1 MFTTPEFKVG
11 ALVVIVST
19 LIGVMSL
26 KVNEGPGL
34 FSRQK
39 HFWFEIPDAGGLIEN
54 SAVKSSG
61 IKVGVIEK
69 IELAEHGGAR
79 IRISVNGDLKL
90 RKSGAIELRSD
101 GILGDRH
108 VELLLGSTQ
117 DELLESGEQ
126 ILSAK
131 ESGSLNAMMKEVGK
145 ITESL
150 SSLAQTLNKA
160 ASSQGDRET
169 TIGRIILNIEK
180 LTADIAQMTGENK
193 EKIGDI
199 VDNVHG
205 ITDQLNK
212 FINDESPEGFKAGWE
227 KAVASLHRI
236 DNTLKNFEEISG
248 KINRG
253 EGTIGRL
260 VNDEDTVE
268 KLNSVLD
275 GANDFIGGA
284 GTLETSVDFHSEFLA
299 DADLT
304 KSYLNVKI
312 QPGLD
317 RYYLLGIV
325 DDPRGVVEETRTET
339 SGTTTG
345 DITEIKTFKN
355 EIKFNA
361 IFAKTFYNF
370 TLRGGLMESAGG
382 VGFDYNMF
390 SQRLVF
396 SVDAF
401 DFDDVNLRAYLR
413 FNVFKGIYLTG
424 GGDYLSDSDLRS
436 SFIGAGLFITN
447 DDLKMLASKVSLQ

>member
-1 MFTTPEFKVG
+1 MFSTPEFKVG
-11 ALVVIVST
+11 ALVVIVSG
-19 LIGVMSL
+19 LIGIMSL

-39 HFWFEIPDAGGLIEN
+39 RFYFDIGDAGGLVEN

-61 IKVGVIEK
+61 IKVGTIEK
-69 IELAEHGGAR
+69 IELVETGAR
-79 IRISVNGDLKL
+79 IRILVGHDIKL
-90 RKSGAIELRSD
+90 RKSGAVELRSD

-108 VELLLGSTQ
+108 VELILGSTD
-117 DELLESGEQ
+117 DELLESGSQ
-126 ILSAK
+126 ILGAK
-131 ESGSLNAMMKEVGK
+131 ETGSLNAMMKEVGK

-150 SSLAQTLNKA
+150 SALAQTLNKA
-160 ASSQGDRET
+160 ASNQGDRET

-180 LTADIAQMTGENK
+180 LTQDISEMTGKNK
-193 EKIGDI
+193 NKIGEI
-199 VDNVHG
+199 VDNVHS
-205 ITDQLNK
+205 ITESLDG
-212 FINDESPEGFKAGWE
+212 FISDDSPEGFKAGWE

-260 VNDEDTVE
+260 VNDEETVE

-284 GTLETSVDFHSEFLA
+284 GAMETSVDFHSEFLA
-299 DADLT
+299 DASLT
-304 KSYLNVKI
+304 KSYLNIKI

-317 RYYLLGIV
+317 RYYMLGIV
-325 DDPRGVVEETRTET
+325 DDPRGVIEETRTET

-345 DITEIKTFKN
+345 DITEIRTFKN
-355 EIKFNA
+355 EMKFNA

-370 TLRGGLMESAGG
+370 TLRGGLMESSGG
-382 VGFDYNMF
+382 VGMDYAFLTNKM
-390 SQRLVF
+390 VF

-424 GGDYLSDSDLRS
+424 GGDYLSDDDLRS
-436 SFIGAGLFITN
+436 SFVGAGIFITN
-447 DDLKMLASKVSLQ
+447 DDLKMFASQIQF

>member
-1 MFTTPEFKVG
+1 MFSTPEFKVG
-11 ALVVIVST
+11 ALVVIVSS

-26 KVNEGPGL
+26 KVNEGPGF

-39 HFWFEIPDAGGLIEN
+39 AFWFDIPDAGGLVEN

-61 IKVGVIEK
+61 IKVGVIEQ
-69 IELAEHGGAR
+69 IELVESGAR
-79 IRISVNGDLKL
+79 VRILVNGDLKL
-90 RKSGAIELRSD
+90 RTSGAIELRSD
-101 GILGDRH
+101 GILGDRYIEI
-108 VELLLGSTQ
+108 VLGNPK
-117 DELLESGEQ
+117 DPLLESGEQ

-131 ESGSLNAMMKEVGK
+131 ETGSLNAMMKEVGK

-150 SSLAQTLNKA
+150 SNLAQTLNKA
-160 ASSQGDRET
+160 ASNQGDRES

-180 LTADIAQMTGENK
+180 LTADISEMTGQNK
-193 EKIGDI
+193 EKINEI
-199 VDNVHG
+199 VDNVHS
-205 ITDQLNK
+205 ITEQLDG
-212 FINDESPEGFKAGWE
+212 FISDDSPEGFKAGWE

-236 DNTLKNFEEISG
+236 DSTLKNFEEISG

-260 VNDEDTVE
+260 INDEETVE
-268 KLNSVLD
+268 KINSALD
-275 GANDFIGGA
+275 GVNDFVGGA
-284 GTLETSVDFHSEFLA
+284 NTLETSVDFHSEFLA

-325 DDPRGVVEETRTET
+325 DDPRGVIEETRTET

-345 DITEIKTFKN
+345 DITEIRTFKN
-355 EIKFNA
+355 ELKFNA
-361 IFAKTFYNF
+361 IFAKNFYNL
-370 TLRGGLMESAGG
+370 TIRGGLMESAGG
-382 VGFDYNMF
+382 VGLDYLIF
-390 SQRLVF
+390 SNRLQF

-401 DFDDVNLRAYLR
+401 DFDDVNLRAYLK

-424 GGDYLSDSDLRS
+424 GGDYLSNSDLRS
-436 SFIGAGLFITN
+436 SFIGAGIFITN
-447 DDLKMLASKVSLQ
+447 DDLKMLATRVSF

>member
-1 MFTTPEFKVG
+1 MFSTPEFKVG
-11 ALVVIVST
+11 ALVVIVSG

-39 HFWFEIPDAGGLIEN
+39 RYSFSIGDAGGLIEN

-61 IKVGVIEK
+61 IKVGIIEK
-69 IELAEHGGAR
+69 IELADSGAR
-79 IRISVNGDLKL
+79 IHILVNSDLKL
-90 RKSGAIELRSD
+90 RTSGAVELRSD

-108 VELLLGSTQ
+108 VELVLGHS
-117 DELLESGEQ
+117 DDPLLESGEE

-131 ESGSLNAMMKEVGK
+131 ETGSMNAMMKEIGK

-150 SSLAQTLNKA
+150 SGLAQTLNKA

-180 LTADIAQMTGENK
+180 LTSDIAQMTGENK

-199 VDNVHG
+199 VDNVHS
-205 ITDQLNK
+205 ITNQLDG
-212 FINDESPEGFKAGWE
+212 FISDDSPEGFKAGWE

-236 DNTLKNFEEISG
+236 DSTLKNFEEISG

-253 EGTIGRL
+253 EGTLGRL
-260 VNDEDTVE
+260 VNDEETVE

-284 GTLETSVDFHSEFLA
+284 GTMETSVDFHSEFLA
-299 DADLT
+299 DASLT
-304 KSYLNVKI
+304 KSYLNIKI

-325 DDPRGVVEETRTET
+325 DDPRGVLEETRTET
-339 SGTTTG
+339 SGTSTG

-382 VGFDYNMF
+382 IGFDYSFLSNKLIF
-390 SQRLVF
+390 SM
-396 SVDAF
+396 DAL

-413 FNVFKGIYLTG
+413 FNVFKGIYVTG
-424 GGDYLSDSDLRS
+424 GGDYLSNDEFRS
-436 SFIGAGLFITN
+436 SFIGAGIFITN
-447 DDLKMLASKVSLQ
+447 DDLKLLATKFAM

>member
-1 MFTTPEFKVG
+1 MFSTPEFKVG
-11 ALVVIVST
+11 ALVVIVSG
-19 LIGVMSL
+19 LIGIMSL

-39 HFWFEIPDAGGLIEN
+39 RFYFDIGDAGGLVEN

-61 IKVGVIEK
+61 IKVGIIEK
-69 IELAEHGGAR
+69 IELVETGAR
-79 IRISVNGDLKL
+79 IRILIGHDIKL
-90 RKSGAIELRSD
+90 RKSGAVELRSD

-108 VELLLGSTQ
+108 VELILGSTD
-117 DELLESGEQ
+117 DELLESGSQ
-126 ILSAK
+126 ILGAK
-131 ESGSLNAMMKEVGK
+131 ETGSLNAMMKEVGK

-150 SSLAQTLNKA
+150 SALAQTLNKA
-160 ASSQGDRET
+160 ASNQGDRET

-180 LTADIAQMTGENK
+180 LTQDISEMTGKNK
-193 EKIGDI
+193 NKIGEI
-199 VDNVHG
+199 VDNVHS
-205 ITDQLNK
+205 ITESLDG
-212 FINDESPEGFKAGWE
+212 FISDDSPEGFKAGWE

-260 VNDEDTVE
+260 VNDEETVE

-284 GTLETSVDFHSEFLA
+284 GTMETSVDFHSEFLA
-299 DADLT
+299 DASLT
-304 KSYLNVKI
+304 KSYLNIKI

-317 RYYLLGIV
+317 RYYMLGIV
-325 DDPRGVVEETRTET
+325 DDPRGVIEETRTET

-345 DITEIKTFKN
+345 DITEIRTFKN

-370 TLRGGLMESAGG
+370 TLRGGLMESSGG
-382 VGFDYNMF
+382 IGMDYAFLTNKM
-390 SQRLVF
+390 VF

-424 GGDYLSDSDLRS
+424 GGDYLTDDELRS
-436 SFIGAGLFITN
+436 SFVGAGIFITN
-447 DDLKMLASKVSLQ
+447 DDLKMFASQIAF